1 MKISEFVVHNT
12 KYGVTKL
19 QVINTNAIDSELIN
33 DMGLLWKAGNSS
45 SWWVL
50 ELSRSG
56 EVRAPASSTHVSHC
70 TPAQLGWKAEFSLS

>member
-1 MKISEFVVHNT
+1 MHRYNYLDMKISEFVVHNT

-45 SWWVL
+45 S
-50 ELSRSG
+50 
-56 EVRAPASSTHVSHC
+56 
-70 TPAQLGWKAEFSLS
+70 